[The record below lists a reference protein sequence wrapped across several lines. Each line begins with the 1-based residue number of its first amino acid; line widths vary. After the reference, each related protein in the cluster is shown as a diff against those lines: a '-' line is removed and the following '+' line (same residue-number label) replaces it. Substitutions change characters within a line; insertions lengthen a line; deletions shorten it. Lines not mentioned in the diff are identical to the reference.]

1 MLTQHAA
8 EVEVIKIIQTMVDT
22 DELDAGIT
30 PDMSLPETGLNS
42 LAIARLLIKLEA
54 KFGTD
59 PFHDG
64 SARIPDVRSVSD
76 LASAYV
82 DAAQKVAV

>member
-8 EVEVIKIIQTMVDT
+8 EVEVIKIIETMIDT
-22 DELDAGIT
+22 DELDTDIN
-30 PDMSLPETGLNS
+30 PEMSLPETGLNS

-54 KFGTD
+54 KFGSD

-64 SARIPDVRSVSD
+64 SARIPDIRSVSD
-76 LASAYV
+76 LAAAYV
-82 DAAQKVAV
+82 NVQKAAV